1 MPRAASVAAA
11 GAGASAGAGLGL
23 PGLGVLLAAMEAGVP
38 IPVPSD
44 LVVLVLGER
53 TAAGTFP
60 IWAAVLLLEVV
71 AVVGTGALLLACRG
85 PGRAVISRLGP
96 RLGLTA
102 ERLGKATALVERR
115 GRGALAIGRAT
126 PGLRTLTV
134 LAAGSSGVS
143 PARALPA
150 LVVGS
155 SVFLQLHLVL
165 GYVLGPVAR
174 DAIESA
180 KGPAIAV
187 LVVLALAGVALWIR
201 KRGRAKGVQASAEAC
216 CPACLA
222 LGLLVPR
229 AAGMESM
236 T

>member
-1 MPRAASVAAA
+1 VAAA
-11 GAGASAGAGLGL
+11 EAGVGAGLGL
-23 PGLGVLLAAMEAGVP
+23 PAMGALLAAMEAGVP
-38 IPVPSD
+38 IPIPSD

-60 IWAAVLLLEVV
+60 LWAAVIVLEVV
-71 AVVGTGALLLACRG
+71 AVVGTGVLLVACRG
-85 PGRAVISRLGP
+85 PGQAVISRVGP
-96 RLGLTA
+96 RIGLTA
-102 ERLGKATALVERR
+102 ERLARATGVVEAR

-134 LAAGSSGVS
+134 VAAGTSGMSV
-143 PARALPA
+143 ARALPA
-150 LVVGS
+150 LVLGS

-180 KGPAIAV
+180 KGPAIAM
-187 LVVLALAGVALWIR
+187 LVVLAVGGVALWIH
-201 KRGRAKGVQASAEAC
+201 KRGRRKGAQASTEAC

-229 AAGMESM
+229 AGGLDAM

>member
-1 MPRAASVAAA
+1 MAAA
-11 GAGASAGAGLGL
+11 EAGGAGAGLGL

-38 IPVPSD
+38 IPIPSD

-53 TAAGTFP
+53 TAAGAFP
-60 IWAAVLLLEVV
+60 LWAAIVLLEVV

-85 PGRAVISRLGP
+85 PGRAVIARVGP

-102 ERLGKATALVERR
+102 ERLARTSALLERK
-115 GRGALAIGRAT
+115 GRGALALGRAT

-134 LAAGSSGVS
+134 LATGSSGVS
-143 PARALPA
+143 VARALPA
-150 LVVGS
+150 LVLGS

-174 DAIESA
+174 EALESA

-187 LVVLALAGVALWIR
+187 LVVVALAGVALWVR
-201 KRGRAKGVQASAEAC
+201 RRGRRKGLQATSEAC

-222 LGLLVPR
+222 LGLLVPK
-229 AAGMESM
+229 AAGLEAM

>member
-1 MPRAASVAAA
+1 MSHGRVVAAEA
-11 GAGASAGAGLGL
+11 GVGAGLGL
-23 PGLGVLLAAMEAGVP
+23 PGMGLLLAAMEAGVP

-60 IWAAVLLLEVV
+60 LWAAVLLLEVV

-85 PGRAVISRLGP
+85 PGRAVVDRLGP
-96 RLGLTA
+96 RMGLTP
-102 ERLGKATALVERR
+102 ERLARATALVERR
-115 GRGALAIGRAT
+115 GGGTLALGRAT

-134 LAAGSSGVS
+134 VAAGSSGVS

-155 SVFLQLHLVL
+155 SVFLQLHLLL
-165 GYVLGPVAR
+165 GYLLGPVAR
-174 DAIESA
+174 DAVESA

-187 LVVLALAGVALWIR
+187 LVLIALAGVTLWVLR
-201 KRGRAKGVQASAEAC
+201 RGRRKGLQASGEAC

-222 LGLLVPR
+222 LGLAVP
-229 AAGMESM
+229 AKAGLAEM

>member
-1 MPRAASVAAA
+1 VVVVAAEA
-11 GAGASAGAGLGL
+11 GAGAGLGL
-23 PGLGVLLAAMEAGVP
+23 PGLGLLLAAMEAGVP

-60 IWAAVLLLEVV
+60 VWAAILVLEVV

-85 PGRAVISRLGP
+85 PGRALVSRLGP

-102 ERLGKATALVERR
+102 ERLAKASALVERR

-150 LVVGS
+150 LVLGS
-155 SVFLQLHLVL
+155 SVFLQLHLLL
-165 GYVLGPVAR
+165 GYLLGPVAR
-174 DAIESA
+174 DAIQSA
-180 KGPAIAV
+180 KGPALA
-187 LVVLALAGVALWIR
+187 VLALVAVGGVVLWIR
-201 KRGRAKGVQASAEAC
+201 RRGRRNGLQASSEAC

-222 LGLLVPR
+222 LGLLVPH
-229 AAGMESM
+229 AAGLEAL

>member
-1 MPRAASVAAA
+1 MVVVAAEA
-11 GAGASAGAGLGL
+11 GAGAGLGL
-23 PGLGVLLAAMEAGVP
+23 PGLGLLLAAMEAGVP

-60 IWAAVLLLEVV
+60 VWAAILVLEVV

-85 PGRAVISRLGP
+85 PGRALVSRLGP

-102 ERLGKATALVERR
+102 ERLAKASALVERR

-150 LVVGS
+150 LVLGS
-155 SVFLQLHLVL
+155 SVFLQLHLLL
-165 GYVLGPVAR
+165 GYLLGPVAR
-174 DAIESA
+174 DAIQSA
-180 KGPAIAV
+180 KGPALA
-187 LVVLALAGVALWIR
+187 VLALVAVAGVVLWIR
-201 KRGRAKGVQASAEAC
+201 RRGRRKGLQASSEAC

-222 LGLLVPR
+222 HGLLVPH
-229 AAGMESM
+229 AAGLEAI

>member
-1 MPRAASVAAA
+1 VVVVAAEA
-11 GAGASAGAGLGL
+11 GAGAGLGL
-23 PGLGVLLAAMEAGVP
+23 PGLGLLLAAMEAGVP

-60 IWAAVLLLEVV
+60 VWAAILVLEVV

-85 PGRAVISRLGP
+85 PGRALVSRLGP

-102 ERLGKATALVERR
+102 ERLAKASALVERR

-150 LVVGS
+150 LVLGS
-155 SVFLQLHLVL
+155 SVFLQLHLLL
-165 GYVLGPVAR
+165 GYLLGPVAR
-174 DAIESA
+174 DAIQSA
-180 KGPAIAV
+180 KGPALAV
-187 LVVLALAGVALWIR
+187 LGLVAVAGVVLWIR
-201 KRGRAKGVQASAEAC
+201 RRGRRKGLQASSEAC

-222 LGLLVPR
+222 LGLLVPH
-229 AAGMESM
+229 AAGLEAL